1 MTRMRSGMHVCGGL
15 VSLLA
20 FCALATAQAQ
30 PGNLKIG
37 VVNLSRLIEQSP
49 QAQAIT
55 ASLREE
61 FAPRQRDLV
70 AMDTDLKTK
79 QETYQRDASVM
90 GEAER
95 AQLEREIRDGQRD
108 LQRADTELREDLNIR
123 QNEEIAELNRLI
135 VTEVQT
141 YARNEGYDLIL
152 YEAVYASEAV
162 DITAAVLAALQGGGA
177 QSDRSR

>member
-1 MTRMRSGMHVCGGL
+1 
-15 VSLLA
+15 
-20 FCALATAQAQ
+20 
-30 PGNLKIG
+30 
-37 VVNLSRLIEQSP
+37 
-49 QAQAIT
+49 
-55 ASLREE
+55 
-61 FAPRQRDLV
+61 
-70 AMDTDLKTK
+70 MDTALKTK